1 MERQLLVA
9 ELPVLFEQSAAQH
22 RLRRQAL
29 PSGLFHTAPAQ
40 VLRHL
45 GDQRRMLVQPPRH
58 RLQLT
63 ADLVSGEQ
71 IE

>member
-1 MERQLLVA
+1 VLL
-9 ELPVLFEQSAAQH
+9 EQRAAQH

-29 PSGLFHTAPAQ
+29 PPGLLDPVPAQ
-40 VLRHL
+40 VRR
-45 GDQRRMLVQPPRH
+45 DQARQLAMVIQPRRH

-63 ADLVSGEQ
+63 ADLVPGEE